1 MSQLT
6 RVLLLGILVLASAA
20 ASAQSPSAASPSAA
34 MRGKTLLQH
43 KCQPCHG
50 TERSDMG
57 RAMLPGTDALRIK
70 YKGALPAALEQ
81 RGDLNQDVLRAY
93 LRRGSWSMPPFR
105 KTELSDADI
114 ADIAAYLVV
123 SSAIARP

>member
-6 RVLLLGILVLASAA
+6 RVLSIGILVLASAA
-20 ASAQSPSAASPSAA
+20 ASAQSPSAAAPSAA
-34 MRGKTLLQH
+34 MRGKALFQQ

-50 TERSDMG
+50 TEPSDMG

-81 RGDLNQDVLRAY
+81 RGDLNYDVLRVF
-93 LRRGSWSMPPFR
+93 LRHGSWSMPPFR

-114 ADIAAYLVV
+114 ADIAAHLVV